1 MLPEGAPKPHLE
13 AMAYKEEIEQGLKKA
28 LKEKDALRVS
38 VLRMLLTSLSYKE
51 VEKRKPLAEEEF
63 FAVVKTM
70 IKQHGESIESFTKG
84 GRPELAEKE
93 NKELEIL
100 KEFVPS
106 QIGGEELSLEVEA
119 AVTGLGAKDQKDMG
133 KVMKFLMEKLAS
145 RVDGKVLSEMVRKR
159 LSS

>member
-1 MLPEGAPKPHLE
+1 
-13 AMAYKEEIEQGLKKA
+13 MAHKEEIEQGLKKA

-38 VLRMLLTSLSYKE
+38 VLRMLLSSLSYKE
-51 VEKRKPLAEEEF
+51 VEKRKPLTEEEF
-63 FAVVKTM
+63 FAVVKSM

-93 NKELEIL
+93 TKELEIL

-106 QIGGEELSLEVEA
+106 QIEGETLSSEVEA
-119 AVTGLGAKDQKDMG
+119 AVAAVGAKDLKDMG
-133 KVMKFLMEKLAS
+133 KVMKLLMEKLAS

-159 LSS
+159 LSP

>member
-1 MLPEGAPKPHLE
+1 
-13 AMAYKEEIEQGLKKA
+13 MAHKEEIEQGLKKA

-38 VLRMLLTSLSYKE
+38 VLRMLLSSLSYKE
-51 VEKRKPLAEEEF
+51 VEKRKPLTEEEF
-63 FAVVKTM
+63 FAVVKSM

-93 NKELEIL
+93 TKELEIL

-106 QIGGEELSLEVEA
+106 QIEGEALSSEVEA
-119 AVTGLGAKDQKDMG
+119 AVAAVGAKDLKDMG
-133 KVMKFLMEKLAS
+133 KVMKLLMEKLAS

-159 LSS
+159 LSP